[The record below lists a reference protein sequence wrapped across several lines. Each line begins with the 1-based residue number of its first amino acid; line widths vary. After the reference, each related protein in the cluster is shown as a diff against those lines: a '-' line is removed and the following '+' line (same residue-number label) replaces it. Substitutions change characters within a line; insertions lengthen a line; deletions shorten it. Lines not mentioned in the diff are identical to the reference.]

1 MKNLI
6 FKIFALLLI
15 VSSCSKDEKSPA
27 SSFTEE
33 YRFFVKGQINGLP
46 FEYNAGE
53 DDYFLAT
60 DYFIED
66 SVVIMEG
73 RLYRESD
80 PGRNAITI
88 RLRGK
93 KGAAYANTFVVEDNI
108 AASPYPFRDVTGY
121 RTQTGKYL
129 ISFYGEVTT
138 GSMSYYWSFPDNT
151 SSTDPSIE
159 KTIEV
164 DENDPYPVTL
174 YTSKA
179 SGCNSEVTHYVNL
192 EGDCDATFEM
202 ELPVVGSVIKTEV
215 ISRIGTIAEVD
226 WLLDGTPVTP
236 LLGEIDLATVPGAE
250 VLSCIVKFEDGCT
263 KRIDRNLAVTV
274 QNACVTDFWYTKE
287 KPTMYDPHQYST
299 VEIEYLDENGK
310 KFTSHYSRVEGDFK
324 ITSASEFRENEEG
337 QKTVRFFME
346 TDVILKN
353 TDGSTIELKNG
364 FGSFAVAHP

>member
-1 MKNLI
+1 M
-6 FKIFALLLI
+6 LI
-15 VSSCSKDEKSPA
+15 VSCSKDDKSPPT
-27 SSFTEE
+27 SFTEE
-33 YRFFVKGQINGLP
+33 YRFFVKGQVNGLP

-60 DYFIED
+60 DYFVED
-66 SVVIMEG
+66 SVVVMEG

-80 PGRNAITI
+80 PERNAITI

-93 KGAAYANTFVVEDNI
+93 KGAAYVNPFVVEENI
-108 AASPYPFRDVTGY
+108 RAAAYPFRDVTGY
-121 RTQTGKYL
+121 RTQIGKYL
-129 ISFYGEVTT
+129 ISFYGEAST
-138 GSMSYYWSFPDNT
+138 GSMTYNWSFPD
-151 SSTDPSIE
+151 SSGSTAPNVE
-159 KTIEV
+159 KTVEI
-164 DENDPYPVTL
+164 DEYSTYPVTL
-174 YTSKA
+174 YTSKTA
-179 SGCNSEVTHYVNL
+179 GCNSEVTHYVNL
-192 EGDCDATFEM
+192 EGDCDATFRM
-202 ELPVVGSVIKTEV
+202 ELPLVGSVIKTEV
-215 ISRIGTIAEVD
+215 ISRIGTVEEVD

-310 KFTSHYSRVEGDFK
+310 KFTSHYSRVEGDFR
-324 ITSASEFRENEEG
+324 ITNVSEFQENENG
-337 QKTVRFFME
+337 DKTVRFFME

-353 TDGSTIELKNG
+353 NDGSTIELKNG